1 MDSMEIISLL
11 QISGVAMNQAKIGSS
26 TTNLNNFKATLSTP
40 PTAQSSTQTT
50 TKTIWHSLR
59 RSTAENEG
67 RPSL

>member
-40 PTAQSSTQTT
+40 PTAQSS
-50 TKTIWHSLR
+50 K
-59 RSTAENEG
+59 
-67 RPSL
+67 